1 MPKRS
6 SIVPS
11 RAAGRPANSSPPSA
25 AQRNAQSARDKSAHQ
40 AALRAMRATANLQSI
55 PRGPPQKKE
64 SLFTRGALKTPQF
77 APRGHGYYDAFVQ
90 KPDSVV
96 VSATTGPATVISGYS
111 SDTIAG
117 SGSVTGTYTL
127 AGGLSGTYTGNATLV
142 VFNPGS
148 SDNVLGKAY
157 KVVTASGGTV
167 AMQVTPITASQF
179 DELGPTR
186 DHSTL
191 DAAHHDADTAV
202 DNLNPTRRVESIPLR
217 GSLRIRNI
225 TEALSVGGT
234 VRALRYNGGLQMN
247 TDATPFGTPDVQGF
261 LTVCSM
267 VRDSHRTKIFNGEEL
282 RAAHQSNTYPADFVR
297 SMAFENDTTFAET
310 MARPSYCSLLI
321 LIDDFTASNTLTNNS
336 YEVSVMVQRAARFGM
351 GTLLGGMAR
360 ALPVRPTHEH
370 AAAAEATDPLIITV

>member
-1 MPKRS
+1 
-6 SIVPS
+6 
-11 RAAGRPANSSPPSA
+11 
-25 AQRNAQSARDKSAHQ
+25 
-40 AALRAMRATANLQSI
+40 
-55 PRGPPQKKE
+55 
-64 SLFTRGALKTPQF
+64 
-77 APRGHGYYDAFVQ
+77 
-90 KPDSVV
+90 
-96 VSATTGPATVISGYS
+96 
-111 SDTIAG
+111 
-117 SGSVTGTYTL
+117 
-127 AGGLSGTYTGNATLV
+127 
-142 VFNPGS
+142 
-148 SDNVLGKAY
+148 
-157 KVVTASGGTV
+157 
-167 AMQVTPITASQF
+167 
-179 DELGPTR
+179 
-186 DHSTL
+186 
-191 DAAHHDADTAV
+191 
-202 DNLNPTRRVESIPLR
+202 
-217 GSLRIRNI
+217 
-225 TEALSVGGT
+225 
-234 VRALRYNGGLQMN
+234 MN